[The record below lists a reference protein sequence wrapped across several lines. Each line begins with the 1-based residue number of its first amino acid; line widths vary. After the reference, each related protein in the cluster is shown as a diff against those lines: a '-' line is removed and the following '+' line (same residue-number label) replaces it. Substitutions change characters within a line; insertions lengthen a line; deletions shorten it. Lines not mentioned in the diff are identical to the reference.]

1 MRYKFK
7 NFVSLQRNS
16 FILFFMVK
24 IIGRGSR
31 DGVVNLYAR
40 IYKRNV
46 IDNAVA
52 LGITIGDSDWIL
64 LESMLKR
71 ASDAQKSGETITF
84 RDSLAVRLWQVK
96 CGLDALLDSGTITPN
111 AARDYVNRHLHVER
125 ETEKERIM
133 EEAAAREEAQ
143 AKTTLTDFIKEF
155 ISQCES
161 GERLKQKSARTI
173 TPGTIKTYKGTLAQL
188 EAYQKKRHRLIDF
201 DDITMD
207 FYDDWRRFFLE
218 KKDAKG
224 NPRPYSPNTIGKHI
238 KNLKIFLYAAK
249 DMKLTTR
256 DDFESARFAADSKD
270 VDNVY
275 LTDERVQQMYE
286 TDFEDAKTIDR
297 LMALAPD
304 DEERSAMRDQLVRRT
319 PKLLNEAKDIFTVGC
334 LTGQRV
340 SDYKRIN
347 ADMFRTLSDGKE
359 YIYLQQAKTQKWI
372 YIPLDIRV
380 RAILAKYGGKL
391 PNIYD
396 QDLNERVKVIGR
408 LLGWRENGG
417 IMELHG
423 TMEVPTQKKF
433 YELIKTHTARRT
445 FATNAYKRRI
455 SLSSIMIITGHSTE
469 AMLRKYLKLDNVE
482 RAMMAAAEFEQAKE
496 VKLKLAE

>member
-1 MRYKFK
+1 MVSSIIARKYK
-7 NFVSLQRNS
+7 
-16 FILFFMVK
+16 
-24 IIGRGSR
+24 
-31 DGVVNLYAR
+31 DGERVNLSLRLATPEL
-40 IYKRNV
+40 K
-46 IDNAVA
+46 NAVA
-52 LGITIGDSDWIL
+52 LNISVDTDRWNGINKSLKTFAKSYRSGADIVTDDSLKLKLWNLIKTIETIYESGRLTLAMAKDTVHTILRPDL
-64 LESMLKR
+64 LEDM
-71 ASDAQKSGETITF
+71 
-84 RDSLAVRLWQVK
+84 
-96 CGLDALLDSGTITPN
+96 
-111 AARDYVNRHLHVER
+111 
-125 ETEKERIM
+125 ERI
-133 EEAAAREEAQ
+133 EEEAQ
-143 AKTTLTDFIKEF
+143 AKEEAGNRVTLIQWIKDYIDE
-155 ISQCES
+155 CES

-173 TPGTIKTYKGTLAQL
+173 THGTIKTYKGTLAQL
-188 EAYQKKRHRLIDF
+188 EAYAKKRHKVIDF

-207 FYDDWRRFFLE
+207 FYDDWRKFFLE

-256 DDFESARFAADSKD
+256 DDFESARFSADSKD
-270 VDNVY
+270 VENVY

-286 TDFEDAKTIDR
+286 TDFEDARTIDR
-297 LMALAPD
+297 LMKLAPN
-304 DEERSAMRDQLVRRT
+304 DEERSIMKDQLTRRT

-347 ADMFRTLSDGKE
+347 EEMFRTLSDGKE
-359 YIYLQQAKTQKWI
+359 YIYLQQTKTQKWI
-372 YIPLDIRV
+372 YIPLDVRV

-445 FATNAYKRRI
+445 FATNAYKRKI
-455 SLSSIMIITGHSTE
+455 SLSSIMVITGHSTE

-482 RAMMAAAEFEQAKE
+482 KAMMAAAEFEKAKE
-496 VKLKLAE
+496 VQLKIAE